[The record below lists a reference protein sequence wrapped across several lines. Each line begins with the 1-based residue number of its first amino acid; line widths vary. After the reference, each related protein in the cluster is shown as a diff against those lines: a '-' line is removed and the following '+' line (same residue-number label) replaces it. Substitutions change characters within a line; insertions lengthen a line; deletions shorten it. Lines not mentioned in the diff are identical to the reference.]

1 MQSNA
6 ELMASQESESAPW
19 SGMAGDLGPG
29 VPSWRQGQITDG
41 FYDDGNALLLQPLLD
56 LRSQVAGDDGAPDGD
71 GALK

>member
-41 FYDDGNALLLQPLLD
+41 FYDDGNALPAAAARSSQPSGW
-56 LRSQVAGDDGAPDGD
+56 R
-71 GALK
+71 